1 MPSLLLPLVAATLAQ
16 TPSFSLS
23 RFLPERREA
32 YQQYERSLNA
42 VPDPAQL
49 RAHHELLADE
59 PHVAGTEGDH
69 RTIADLETYF
79 RGLGLEVET
88 QWLKVYLSR
97 PISAEVSLINDNAP
111 PTILGTTEPPIDED
125 PYSRDPR
132 LTIAWNAYSGSGDVT
147 ANVIY
152 ANRGTKEDFDTL
164 KKAGIDCTGKII
176 IARYGGNFRGYKA
189 KFAEEAGAAALI
201 IYTDP
206 ADSGYTRGL
215 MYPQGGWSTA
225 SQVQCGSIMT
235 LDRAGDPLTPFVAA
249 TEDLP
254 DNERLTPDEVGLP
267 KIPVQPMGWEAVQQ
281 IMQRMHG
288 RAVADTEG
296 CDKWQGGLPLPYRI
310 EGGPA
315 LKVRVNVQQERGFQR
330 TANVV
335 ATLKGAKFPDEK
347 IIIGCHHDAWAFGA
361 CDPLCGTIL
370 VLESARSFAQLA
382 KAGSPPDRSILFACW
397 GAEEF
402 GIIGSTEW
410 VEAHYDDLAKNAIAY
425 INLDMATMGDKF
437 WASAAP
443 SLKSLIIDAAKDVP
457 HCRQTD
463 ATRQDISVYGEW
475 LKRSGT
481 TDKPATEPVIGDL
494 GGGSDHVAFYC
505 HAGVPSMAIG
515 SGGARGTS
523 YHSNYDT
530 LNWYHAVVGDDYL
543 PAQMNTR
550 MVNTITSRL
559 ANADILPLDPTRF
572 GDDGLR
578 HLDAIE
584 ARAKSLNFNASFPG
598 TRATFDGIKSSANDF
613 QSMVDIV
620 INAPK
625 FAPEYCR
632 LFNQYLRKFESAFI
646 VESGLSGR
654 AWFRNLY
661 ASPDQQS
668 GYDSWMLPSLRLVV
682 EYQNETAIQE
692 MDRLYSDKIHA
703 LTLNSVYWRAI
714 TDLAAAGEK
723 PPSEP
728 PTP

>member
-1 MPSLLLPLVAATLAQ
+1 MPTPALLLIAAVTLAQ
-16 TPSFSLS
+16 DPSFSLS
-23 RFLPERREA
+23 RFLPERRDA
-32 YQQYERSLNA
+32 YQQYERTLNA
-42 VPDPAQL
+42 IPDPAQL

-79 RGLGLEVET
+79 RNLGLHVET

-97 PISAEVSLINDNAP
+97 PVSAEVSIINPNAP
-111 PTILGTTEPPIDED
+111 PTILGTTEPPLDED

-147 ANVIY
+147 AEVIY

-176 IARYGGNFRGYKA
+176 LARYGGNFRGYKA
-189 KFAEEAGAAALI
+189 KFAEESGAAALI

-206 ADSGYTRGL
+206 GDAGYAKGP
-215 MYPQGGWSTA
+215 MYPQGGWSTS

-254 DNERLTPDEVGLP
+254 DDQRLSPDEVGLP

-281 IMQRMHG
+281 IMQRMNG

-347 IIIGCHHDAWAFGA
+347 VIIGCHHDAWAFGA

-370 VLESARSFAQLA
+370 VLESARSFVELA

-410 VEAHYDDLAKNAIAY
+410 VEAHSDDLTKNAIAY

-437 WASAAP
+437 WAAAAP

-457 HCRQTD
+457 HCRTPAD
-463 ATRQDISVYGEW
+463 APPTSVYAEW
-475 LKRSGT
+475 LTRSGT
-481 TDKPATEPVIGDL
+481 TDKPAPEPTIGDL

-530 LNWYHAVVGDDYL
+530 LNWYHAVVGHNYL

-550 MVNTITSRL
+550 MVNTIASRL
-559 ANADILPLDPTRF
+559 ANADVLPLDPLRYVIDLRTHCASTREATLRAGLIF
-572 GDDGLR
+572 SLDVTKYFNDFDASGAAFRSHLEIWLKTFQDAGYVQPMLNEYARMGEKMMMAKDGLPSR
-578 HLDAIE
+578 PWFKNRYISPNPLSGYEEWILPEFRAAIE
-584 ARAKSLNFNASFPG
+584 A
-598 TRATFDGIKSSANDF
+598 
-613 QSMVDIV
+613 Q
-620 INAPK
+620 
-625 FAPEYCR
+625 
-632 LFNQYLRKFESAFI
+632 
-646 VESGLSGR
+646 
-654 AWFRNLY
+654 
-661 ASPDQQS
+661 DQQQL
-668 GYDSWMLPSLRLVV
+668 DK
-682 EYQNETAIQE
+682 AIEALQ
-692 MDRLYSDKIHA
+692 LA
-703 LTLNSVYWRAI
+703 LTKFGITMSYYRARVFPRPQ
-714 TDLAAAGEK
+714 TESSTR
-723 PPSEP
+723 P
-728 PTP
+728 

>member
-1 MPSLLLPLVAATLAQ
+1 MPTPALLLIAAVTLAQ
-16 TPSFSLS
+16 APSFSLS

-32 YQQYERSLNA
+32 YQQYERALNA
-42 VPDPAQL
+42 IPAPDKL

-79 RGLGLEVET
+79 RGLGLDVET

-97 PISAEVSLINDNAP
+97 PISAEVSIINPNAP
-111 PTILGTTEPPIDED
+111 PTILGTTEPPLDED

-147 ANVIY
+147 AEVIY

-164 KKAGIDCTGKII
+164 RKAGIDYTGKII

-189 KFAEEAGAAALI
+189 KFAEDAGAAGLI

-206 ADSGYTRGL
+206 GDAGYAKGP
-215 MYPQGGWSTA
+215 MYPQGGWSTS

-235 LDRAGDPLTPFVAA
+235 LDRAGDPLTPFIAA
-249 TEDLP
+249 TENLP
-254 DNERLTPDEVGLP
+254 DDQRLSPDEVGLP

-281 IMQRMHG
+281 IMQRMNG

-296 CDKWQGGLPLPYRI
+296 CDKWQGGLPLAYRV

-370 VLESARSFAQLA
+370 VLESARSFVELA

-410 VEAHYDDLAKNAIAY
+410 VEGHYDDLTKNAIAY
-425 INLDMATMGDKF
+425 INLDMATMGEKF
-437 WASAAP
+437 WAAAAP

-457 HCRQTD
+457 HCRQPAEGGTL
-463 ATRQDISVYGEW
+463 SVYAEW
-475 LKRSGT
+475 LNRSGT
-481 TDKPATEPVIGDL
+481 TDKPAAEPTIGDL

-530 LNWYHAVVGDDYL
+530 LNWYHAVVGDNYL

-550 MVNTITSRL
+550 MVNTIASRL
-559 ANADILPLDPTRF
+559 ANADVLPLDPLRYLIDLRTHCENTREASLRAGMAF
-572 GDDGLR
+572 SVDVTEYFNGLDAVGAAFRSHMEIWLKTFQDADYVRTRLNEYVRMGDKMLIARDGLPSR
-578 HLDAIE
+578 
-584 ARAKSLNFNASFPG
+584 P
-598 TRATFDGIKSSANDF
+598 
-613 QSMVDIV
+613 
-620 INAPK
+620 
-625 FAPEYCR
+625 
-632 LFNQYLRKFESAFI
+632 
-646 VESGLSGR
+646 
-654 AWFRNLY
+654 WFRNRY
-661 ASPDQQS
+661 VSPNPQS
-668 GYDSWMLPSLRLVV
+668 GYDEWMLPEFRGAIEGRDQQRLD
-682 EYQNETAIQE
+682 QAIQ
-692 MDRLYSDKIHA
+692 DLQVV
-703 LTLNSVYWRAI
+703 LTQFAVLMSYYRTRVF
-714 TDLAAAGEK
+714 
-723 PPSEP
+723 PQP
-728 PTP
+728 